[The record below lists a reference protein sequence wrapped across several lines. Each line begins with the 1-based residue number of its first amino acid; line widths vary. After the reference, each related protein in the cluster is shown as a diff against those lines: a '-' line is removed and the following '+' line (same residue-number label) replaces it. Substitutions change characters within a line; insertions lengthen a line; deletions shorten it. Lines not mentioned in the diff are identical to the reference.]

1 MENLEFEN
9 VFSGYED
16 RLKRLIRVR
25 MDHRLRN
32 RVDVSDVLQETMI
45 EAHRRKDEYRSDLMP
60 PYLWLRMIAGQK
72 LVDLHRQ
79 HLGAKKRSVLRE
91 DRFPEASSIVVAAE
105 LVGNLTSV
113 SEAVMRAEL
122 KMKIESLLEQ
132 MEEIDREI
140 IALRH
145 FENLTNAEIAK
156 VLDISPTAAS
166 NRYVRALQRLR
177 SVLPVN
183 L

>member
-1 MENLEFEN
+1 MENREFED

-16 RLKRLIRVR
+16 RLKRLISVR
-25 MDHRLRN
+25 MDQRLRN
-32 RVDVSDVLQETMI
+32 RVDVSDVLQETLI
-45 EAHRRKDEYRSDLMP
+45 EAHRRKDEYRSELMP

-72 LVDLHRQ
+72 LVDIHRQ
-79 HLGAKKRSVLRE
+79 HISTKKRSILRE
-91 DRFPEASSIVVAAE
+91 DRFPEASSIAVAAE

-122 KMKIESLLEQ
+122 KMRIEGVLEQ

-156 VLDISPTAAS
+156 VLNISPTAAS
-166 NRYVRALQRLR
+166 NRYIRALQRLR
-177 SVLPVN
+177 GVLPDN

>member
-1 MENLEFEN
+1 MENREFED

-16 RLKRLIRVR
+16 RLKRLISVR
-25 MDHRLRN
+25 MDQRLLK
-32 RVDVSDVLQETMI
+32 RVDVSDVLQETLI
-45 EAHRRKDEYRSDLMP
+45 EAHRRKDEYRPDLMP

-72 LVDLHRQ
+72 LVDIHRQ
-79 HLGAKKRSVLRE
+79 HLKTKKRTILRE
-91 DRFPEASSIVVAAE
+91 NRIPEASSIAVAAE

-113 SEAVMRAEL
+113 SEAGMRAEL
-122 KMKIESLLEQ
+122 KLKIENLLEQ
-132 MEEIDREI
+132 MEEVDREI

-145 FENLTNAEIAK
+145 FENLTNSEIAK
-156 VLDISPTAAS
+156 VLEISPTAAS

-177 SVLPVN
+177 SVLPEN